1 VRGKYISIINLF
13 LIIGQIFGMCL
24 SIQYLNHD
32 FQSGNWRAII
42 ALIVI
47 PTILSL
53 FIQVFLMKESARYE
67 LLLGN

>member
-1 VRGKYISIINLF
+1 
-13 LIIGQIFGMCL
+13 MCL